1 MEDKEEK
8 LLEAKKNE
16 YENYNETSKNYD
28 YSRVAVGLEEM
39 NEAFKEFNEKAT
51 VYADVGCGT
60 GNYLLNV
67 GKNYEKSTGID
78 LNEGMLA

>member
-1 MEDKEEK
+1 M
-8 LLEAKKNE
+8 
-16 YENYNETSKNYD
+16 
-28 YSRVAVGLEEM
+28 AVGLEEM